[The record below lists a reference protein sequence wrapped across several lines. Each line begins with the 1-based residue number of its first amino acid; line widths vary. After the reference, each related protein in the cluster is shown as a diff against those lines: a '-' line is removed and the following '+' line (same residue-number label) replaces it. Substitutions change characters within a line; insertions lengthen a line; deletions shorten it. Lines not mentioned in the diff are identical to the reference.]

1 LLTYLVSPLSVAPEI
16 LEGRR
21 DYSFPIDVYSFG
33 IILWEL
39 VTREE
44 PYDELMP
51 KFKLCYFIVEDRY
64 RPHIPA
70 YVPAALASLIQDCW
84 HAGTPQLSFSTHG
97 IAQHTHKLIA
107 HFHVSF

>member
-1 LLTYLVSPLSVAPEI
+1 VAPEI

-51 KFKLCYFIVEDRY
+51 RFKLCYFIVEDRY

-84 HAGTPQLSFSTHG
+84 HAGTPPQISFSAHG
-97 IAQHTHKLIA
+97 IAQR
-107 HFHVSF
+107 HVFVL